1 MIMQIVSFLIDHYNY
16 ILSVPVELTT
26 AVNEQL
32 TASTRT
38 QVSTRTLLL
47 SCPIVTTKPIS
58 LVLPNNRSTLLP
70 YSTF

>member
-1 MIMQIVSFLIDHYNY
+1 MQIVSFLIDHYNY

-58 LVLPNNRSTLLP
+58 LVLPNNRSTLLQ
-70 YSTF
+70 YTTL

>member
-1 MIMQIVSFLIDHYNY
+1 MQIVSFLIDHYNY

-47 SCPIVTTKPIS
+47 TCPIVTTKQIR
-58 LVLPNNRSTLLP
+58 LMLPNDRSTLLP